1 MTLNH
6 NCGCFSG
13 VGGIAGNVK
22 ALAKAGNSSTSVQ
35 LLTNAQ

>member
-1 MTLNH
+1 MKKFLDKRKRSLAT
-6 NCGCFSG
+6 
-13 VGGIAGNVK
+13 NVK

>member
-1 MTLNH
+1 MKSKKIGTWSSL
-6 NCGCFSG
+6 F
-13 VGGIAGNVK
+13 IAHNVK